1 MAGIFEVWLN
11 WAFYDFKVSYEDKER
26 YSKIVKIVSK
36 VDQDN
41 EDIIICVNPSKN
53 KTFLP

>member
-1 MAGIFEVWLN
+1 MAGGFEVWLN
-11 WAFYDFKVSYEDKER
+11 WAFYDFKVSYEDKEI

-41 EDIIICVNPSKN
+41 EDIII
-53 KTFLP
+53 